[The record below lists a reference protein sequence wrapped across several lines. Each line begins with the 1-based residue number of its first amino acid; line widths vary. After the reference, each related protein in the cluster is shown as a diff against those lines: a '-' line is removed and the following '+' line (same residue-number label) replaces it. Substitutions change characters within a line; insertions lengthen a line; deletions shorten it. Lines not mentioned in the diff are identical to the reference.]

1 MWTLK
6 IEIYFN
12 KPTTCFSP
20 AWEVDPLCSN
30 KDFLSIQLKC
40 NWNTFLCKKMQI
52 NFSSCLIYLWWS
64 GLKGRA
70 QCPQKWSY
78 TIVVSCVSLTTCWV
92 LTKFRTQRKGT
103 NSSWGMN
110 GHQQQL
116 KDFVVIVVVAKHFI
130 QLFHLISISRTRFI
144 FKILSFSKQF
154 IYVKD
159 LKTGE
164 RGKHRFLLSPGSH
177 PQMVA
182 TASTEPVW
190 SQKPAARDFH
200 PILPCGWQSPKHFS
214 YPSLLFLGH
223 QQGVIDQKLSSR
235 GMNQCPWGMLEM
247 LAMTFHHATEPDLNI
262 AGSEGLKMNVQLV
275 RIVLFPSQLNSK
287 SCQCRYG
294 GQNLFP

>member
-30 KDFLSIQLKC
+30 KDFLRIQLKC

-78 TIVVSCVSLTTCWV
+78 TIVVSCVSLTTCWG
-92 LTKFRTQRKGT
+92 LTKFRTESKGT

-116 KDFVVIVVVAKHFI
+116 KDFVVVVAKHFI

-144 FKILSFSKQF
+144 FKILSFLKQF
-154 IYVKD
+154 TYLCERLKD
-159 LKTGE
+159 
-164 RGKHRFLLSPGSH
+164 RGKRETDFFYPLAHTPRWLRQPALSQSEARSQQPGTFIQFSH
-177 PQMVA
+177 VGDRAPSTSSILHCFSQA
-182 TASTEPVW
+182 TNKE
-190 SQKPAARDFH
+190 
-200 PILPCGWQSPKHFS
+200 L
-214 YPSLLFLGH
+214 
-223 QQGVIDQKLSSR
+223 
-235 GMNQCPWGMLEM
+235 
-247 LAMTFHHATEPDLNI
+247 
-262 AGSEGLKMNVQLV
+262 
-275 RIVLFPSQLNSK
+275 
-287 SCQCRYG
+287 
-294 GQNLFP
+294 